1 MSQHATVFEQL
12 QKVDLLVDR
21 MNPPSIPQERLPF
34 TVRIASSRADLIK
47 AVEVRHAAYARHKP
61 TFAQALRE
69 PEPDD
74 SMPNTVVMLAES
86 KLDGSA
92 LGTVRV
98 QINRDRPLNMESSV
112 DLPPWLKKQTIAD
125 ARRLAVVGGTNGGMV
140 KMILFKALFQYWEQ
154 NGVDW
159 AVVAARPPL
168 DRTYLKLMFHDVL
181 GGETFIPQ
189 PRENNEPHQVLAFEI
204 QSALARWTEA
214 KHPLID
220 FIFYTHHPDID
231 VTIPESIQD
240 TTLVREYQPSYV
252 STPVRAAF

>member
-1 MSQHATVFEQL
+1 MSQHTTVFEQL

-21 MNPPSIPQERLPF
+21 MNPPSMQQERLPF
-34 TVRIASSRADLIK
+34 TVRIASSTEDLIK
-47 AVEVRHAAYARHKP
+47 AVKVRHAAYARHKP
-61 TFAQALRE
+61 AFAQALVE
-69 PEPDD
+69 PESDD
-74 SMPNTVVMLAES
+74 TMPNTVVMLAES

-112 DLPPWLKKQTIAD
+112 DLPSWLKKQTIAD

-140 KMILFKALFQYWEQ
+140 KMILFKALFLYWEQ

-181 GGETFIPQ
+181 GGKTFTPQ
-189 PRENNEPHQVLAFEI
+189 PCENNEPHQVFAFEI
-204 QSALARWTEA
+204 HSAQARWTEGR
-214 KHPLID
+214 HPLLN
-220 FIFYTHHPDID
+220 FIFFTHHPDID
-231 VTIPESIQD
+231 VTTPETIQD
-240 TTLVREYQPSYV
+240 TSLVREYHPAYV
-252 STPVRAAF
+252 STPVGATF